1 MIRLTACAA
10 IAVAA
15 MVIAGC
21 NNPGA
26 LQGNYGTI
34 FGKVTSTSGQPIANA
49 TVVIDGVINT
59 PTLADGTYSY
69 SNVPLTDPLSPATVS
84 AQASGYQTSS
94 VRSAQCQTAGCKT
107 EVDFTLS
114 PG

>member
-1 MIRLTACAA
+1 MIRFIACGA
-10 IAVAA
+10 IAVAVLLA
-15 MVIAGC
+15 TGC

-26 LQGNYGTI
+26 PQGNYGTI

-69 SNVPLTDPLSPATVS
+69 SNVPLTDPLSPATVQ

-94 VRSAQCQTAGCKT
+94 TRSVQCQTAGCKT